1 MHGEMHILAESTE
14 QWLVI
19 TFVEKTNT
27 VSQGHAI
34 MGSGKSSVVEHQTHG
49 RKVVGLNPSRSGR
62 KIFFSRVNS
71 LC

>member
-1 MHGEMHILAESTE
+1 MPGEMHILAESTE

-27 VSQGHAI
+27 VSQGHVI
-34 MGSGKSSVVEHQTHG
+34 MGSGKSSVVERQTHD
-49 RKVVGLNPSRSGR
+49 RKVVGLSPSRS
-62 KIFFSRVNS
+62 IFFSRVNF